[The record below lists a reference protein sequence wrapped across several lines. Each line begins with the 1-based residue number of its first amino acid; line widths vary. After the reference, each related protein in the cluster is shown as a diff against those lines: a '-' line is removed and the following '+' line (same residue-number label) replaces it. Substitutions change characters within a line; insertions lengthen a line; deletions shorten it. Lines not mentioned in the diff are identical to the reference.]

1 MNTNLK
7 IIVLL
12 LIVILVSFVTTIF
25 TNKSNTTQGQNNAV
39 LNQETLKE
47 KVIREGKIKVGYIA
61 TTPQQLAKDPNT
73 GKLYGMFYD
82 IVEEMGKRLNL
93 KIEWTEEVGWG
104 TMIEG
109 LNQGRYDMVGSP
121 VWANS
126 ARALKADFSI
136 PATYNVMYAYARIDD
151 DRLNKIEDINSPK
164 IKVTVVD
171 GTTAQFLAKQK
182 FATAQ
187 VVALPQLSAQS
198 DLLLN
203 VATNKAD
210 VVFIDP
216 FVANSFLEN
225 NPNVRLKI
233 IENKVVRV
241 DGNSLVFNS
250 GEFEFKNM
258 IDTVLREEIN
268 GGFIDE
274 LLKKYDKFGNSFY
287 PAALPYSEVK

>member
-1 MNTNLK
+1 MK
-7 IIVLL
+7 KEIIKSILLVVLIMAL
-12 LIVILVSFVTTIF
+12 SFGAATFANRKVIS
-25 TNKSNTTQGQNNAV
+25 SQR
-39 LNQETLKE
+39 ETLKQ
-47 KVIREGKIKVGYIA
+47 KILREGKIKVGYIV

-82 IVEEMGKRLNL
+82 IVEEIGKKLNL
-93 KIEWTEEVGWG
+93 KVEWTEEVGWG

-121 VWANS
+121 VWPNS

-136 PATYNVMYAYARIDD
+136 PATYNVMYAYARTDD
-151 DRLNKIEDINSPK
+151 DRLNKLEDINSK
-164 IKVTVVD
+164 NIRITVVD

-182 FATAQ
+182 FPEAQ
-187 VVALPQLSAQS
+187 IVALSQLSPQS

-203 VATNKAD
+203 VSTHKAD
-210 VVFIDP
+210 ILFQDP
-216 FVANSFLEN
+216 FVVNSFLEN
-225 NPNVRLKI
+225 NPNDRFKI

-241 DGNSLVFNS
+241 DGNALVFNS
-250 GEFEFKNM
+250 GELELKNM

-268 GGFIDE
+268 GGFIDN

-287 PAALPYSEVK
+287 PVATPYSVK

>member
-1 MNTNLK
+1 MNKALK
-7 IIVLL
+7 MAGLLVL
-12 LIVILVSFVTTIF
+12 VVLVSFVTTIL
-25 TNKSNTTQGQNNAV
+25 TKGNNTV
-39 LNQETLKE
+39 QEKQSLKD
-47 KVIREGKIKVGYIA
+47 KVVKEGKIKVGYIV

-73 GKLYGMFYD
+73 GQLYGMFYE
-82 IVEEMGKRLNL
+82 IVEEVGKRLNL

-109 LNQGRYDMVGSP
+109 LDKGRYDMVGSP

-136 PATYNVMYAYARIDD
+136 PATYNVMYAYARNND
-151 DRLNKIEDINSPK
+151 DRLKKVEDINSSG
-164 IKVTVVD
+164 IRVTVVD
-171 GTTAQFLAKQK
+171 GTTAQFLTKQK
-182 FATAQ
+182 FPSAQ

-216 FVANSFLEN
+216 FVANTFLEN
-225 NPNVRLKI
+225 NPDVKLKI

-241 DGNSLVFNS
+241 DGNSLVFNQ
-250 GEFEFKNM
+250 GEIEFKNM

-287 PAALPYSEVK
+287 PSALPYAGVK